1 MQSAALI
8 PPDIAICRLLSVRLS
23 GHTTPAKV
31 RTGRLELVTGKHG
44 PNIEAM
50 VMSKTEQELRKEM
63 DKTASELCCAAFWC
77 YFIAAF
83 EGIKHLKRAREYSSK
98 GKNIEARDALLDAK
112 ISHNKSC
119 CIGGIVCWGILQ
131 GIFVMLLLPFIWIPY
146 LIVIA

>member
-1 MQSAALI
+1 MEYCNLQIIIGTFKWAHDPSEG
-8 PPDIAICRLLSVRLS
+8 PYRPF
-23 GHTTPAKV
+23 
-31 RTGRLELVTGKHG
+31 RTCHGKHG

-98 GKNIEARDALLDAK
+98 GKDIEARDALLDAK

-146 LIVIA
+146 LIVIAWL